1 MSLETALRNV
11 SAAID
16 YWLLSDRLAFIEG
29 FLDPIEG
36 FALLQL
42 AEHCPAV
49 GAIVEIGSFAG
60 RSTAWLATGSRRSGR
75 GKVNAVDHFQGS
87 PEHHA
92 GGEYESALVADGGLR
107 ALFGANMAKAGLKDW
122 VRVLDQGS
130 LEAARAWSHPI
141 RLLFIDG
148 DHSYEASRA
157 DYEAWSPWL
166 AEGGVAA
173 FHDIGIFPGVTRFY
187 EELTGSGEVEELL
200 AVGTL
205 RAVRRAP

>member
-1 MSLETALRNV
+1 MSLDAVLRNV
-11 SAAID
+11 SVTAD
-16 YWLLSDRLAFIEG
+16 YWLVSDRLAEIEG

-36 FALLQL
+36 YALLQL
-42 AEHCPAV
+42 AEHGPGV
-49 GAIVEIGSFAG
+49 GAVVEIGSFAG
-60 RSTAWLATGSRRSGR
+60 RSTAWLATGSRRAKR
-75 GKVNAVDHFQGS
+75 EKVNAVDHFRGS

-92 GGEYESALVADGGLR
+92 GGAFESSLVTGGSLR
-107 ALFGANMAKAGLKDW
+107 ERFERNLASAGVADW
-122 VRVLDQGS
+122 VRVLGEGS
-130 LEAARAWSHPI
+130 PDAAKSWSHPI

-166 AEGGVAA
+166 VEGGVVA

-187 EELTGSGEVEELL
+187 EELAASGKVREIM

-205 RAVRRAP
+205 RAAVRGA